1 MVLVKDF
8 DTITILDAN
17 SKLTGKDGHGP
28 GGGKKKKIT
37 TSPSPHSP
45 WKSAMELGVAS
56 AQPPIHRQCSC
67 AQMHTR
73 AIVLCSDSPS
83 TGKAAGEPS
92 RNKPNNSH
100 VNVQSAYTEWT
111 WGGEAGVCTIR
122 STLDIV
128 SNKSFHNLSENITS
142 PRNRALIT
150 SLRSFS
156 KACNVYFDPHHHTH
170 TNSNTT
176 FPWKH

>member
-1 MVLVKDF
+1 MR
-8 DTITILDAN
+8 TRRR
-17 SKLTGKDGHGP
+17 
-28 GGGKKKKIT
+28 KKKKDHIPIT
-37 TSPSPHSP
+37 TFPMEICHGVRGHISTATHPQAMQLCTDTHRAIVSCSNSPSPG
-45 WKSAMELGVAS
+45 E
-56 AQPPIHRQCSC
+56 
-67 AQMHTR
+67 
-73 AIVLCSDSPS
+73 
-83 TGKAAGEPS
+83 AAGEPS
-92 RNKPNNSH
+92 GDEPNNCH

-111 WGGEAGVCTIR
+111 WGGEAGVCTIC

-142 PRNRALIT
+142 PRNGVLIT

-156 KACNVYFDPHHHTH
+156 KACNVYFDPHHHTQ